1 MQTSAPFQRL
11 PRAVFAFLTFALAL
25 TTSLSAQNGSVPN
38 AGKFIPQEGL
48 SAVEL
53 EEIIEIA
60 ATRMKSED
68 GYADAHGAFK
78 MPVEVTPEKVRGLI
92 CLTRP
97 TNEGTFILQ
106 IGHARF
112 LSQPPH
118 LWVYGKI
125 MKPGGDE
132 ANTNDVEKVL
142 EIVEQARQQADTAR
156 ENLAFADLA
165 IGHIKL
171 SYIEADRAMAIL
183 KTMGYNCIEFKDS
196 GKSVGKAKLIEPATK
211 PNTDKLP
218 VIVSMP
224 ASDGIDLVG
233 GSKAT
238 KSAFGLTISPSV
250 AEELPQMTAAGA
262 MMELLVYYNPARPD
276 QFAQL
281 KGMVEHYIDRPARQ
295 ILIEAMVLEVSET
308 GLDSLGVQWTKE
320 AGGIRIT
327 NLELGSIPTLPVATN
342 PAAVMDAARI
352 LGEFEV
358 RVEALVR
365 DGQAEILSRPSVLTL
380 DGRQASIRVG
390 EDIPVA
396 TSVRGANQ
404 GDNIQLDFEYIPVGI
419 LLNIRPRMSAS
430 AEEISLQLDGIISAE
445 VPNEELVVFNNDGD
459 EIGRAPRISTRR
471 VQTYSIVA
479 NNTPFIIGGLIAKD
493 VVKQQDRV
501 PVLGRLPVLGTAF
514 RSDSAERL
522 KREVIIVITPFILPE
537 GQVAGR
543 NLPRDEDAFDSFG
556 HQLFRDAYRIRSED
570 VFDLAFLTQNVPLR
584 QLQDLTDRVLL
595 GDNSL
600 ADSYPYNRFADG
612 RLPGEEILVCRQI
625 YEVIKRRRLSRSLGS
640 DQILFFVPDQESE
653 SGFSVRFLDSHLQRV
668 AGEDPGDDPNVNP
681 AVLATGPRRQGAT
694 LRTTAAR
701 DEDGGP
707 RGNPFANMDGMA
719 VVMTFYPQ
727 RTSLR
732 SQDILSEPVPEIRLE
747 HIPDGDTWA
756 RRLWELNQPDEFGRE
771 RNTIILGHPSNIV
784 RLKRAIILKQAVELN
799 ANRKSL
805 TLENFTHGRLLL
817 LPNEE
822 EQADRNFLIDSDV
835 AKLFYLTELYY
846 PALRRALRDDTRA
859 LVQSLENRGF
869 GRFLENIEIDQVDL
883 PEYEPLSGPGSDL
896 QPMAPSGT

>member
-1 MQTSAPFQRL
+1 MHCPHYVTRSFQKAL
-11 PRAVFAFLTFALAL
+11 PLLAALLTCCLIATDAR
-25 TTSLSAQNGSVPN
+25 AQNGSLEG
-38 AGKFIPQEGL
+38 AGKFLPQENL

-53 EEIIEIA
+53 EEILNIVA
-60 ATRMKSED
+60 ARMKSEH

-78 MPVEVTPEKVRGLI
+78 MPVEVTPQNIRSLI
-92 CLTRP
+92 CLTKP
-97 TNEGTFILQ
+97 GDDGTRILQ
-106 IGHARF
+106 IGHATF

-118 LWVYGKI
+118 LWVYGKVL
-125 MKPGGDE
+125 KPRGEE
-132 ANTNDVEKVL
+132 ANARDVEKVL
-142 EIVEQARQQADTAR
+142 KIVEESGQQAAKR
-156 ENLAFADLA
+156 SENMSFGDLE
-165 IGHIKL
+165 IGRIKL
-171 SYIEADRAMAIL
+171 SYIEADRAMAVL
-183 KTMGYNCIEFKDS
+183 KTMGYNCVEFKDS

-211 PNTDKLP
+211 PNTDTLP
-218 VIVSMP
+218 VVVAMP
-224 ASDGIDLVG
+224 SAEGVDLVG

-250 AEELPQMTAAGA
+250 AEELPQMTAASE
-262 MMELLVYYNPARPD
+262 MMELLVFYHPAHPN
-276 QFAQL
+276 QFAEL
-281 KGMVEHYIDRPARQ
+281 KGMVETFIDRPARQ
-295 ILIEAMVLEVSET
+295 ILIEAMVLEISET
-308 GLDSLGVQWTKE
+308 GLDTLGVQWTKE

-327 NLELGSIPTLPVATN
+327 NLQLGNIPGLPPATD
-342 PAAVMDAARI
+342 PAAVLDAARI
-352 LGEFEV
+352 FGEFELSI
-358 RVEALVR
+358 EALVQE
-365 DGQAEILSRPSVLTL
+365 GQAEILSRPSVLTL

-419 LLNIRPRMSAS
+419 LLNIRPRMSSS

-471 VQTYSIVA
+471 VQTYSIVN

-493 VVKQQDRV
+493 VVKEQNRV
-501 PVLGRLPVLGTAF
+501 PVLGNLPLVGSAF

-570 VFDLAFLTQNVPLR
+570 VFDLAFLTQNTALR
-584 QLQDLTDRVLL
+584 HLQDLTDRVLL
-595 GDNSL
+595 GDSSL
-600 ADSYPYNRFADG
+600 ADAYPYSRFAGG

-625 YEVIKRRRLSRSLGS
+625 YEVIKRRQLSQSLES
-640 DQILFFVPDQESE
+640 DQILFFVPDDDSE
-653 SGFSVRFLDSHLQRV
+653 SGFSVRFLDNYLQTV
-668 AGEDPGDDPNVNP
+668 AGEDIREDTGPEPST
-681 AVLATGPRRQGAT
+681 VLTAGPRRQGAT
-694 LRTTAAR
+694 LRLGGNRTESAASP
-701 DEDGGP
+701 GSA
-707 RGNPFANMDGMA
+707 NPFPAMDGQA

-727 RTSLR
+727 RSSLR
-732 SQDILSEPVPEIRLE
+732 SQDILSEPVPEISLE
-747 HIPDGDTWA
+747 YIPDGDTWA

-799 ANRKSL
+799 ASRKSL
-805 TLENFTHGRLLL
+805 TLNNFTHGRLLL

-822 EQADRNFLIDSDV
+822 EQSDRNFLIDADV

-846 PALRRALRDDTRA
+846 PALRRALKEDTSA
-859 LVQSLENRGF
+859 LVESLNDRGF
-869 GRFLENIEIDQVDL
+869 GRFLEDIEVDSIDL
-883 PEYEPLSGPGSDL
+883 PEADY
-896 QPMAPSGT
+896 GTTDPTES

>member
-1 MQTSAPFQRL
+1 MH
-11 PRAVFAFLTFALAL
+11 
-25 TTSLSAQNGSVPN
+25 AQNGSVPN
-38 AGKFIPQEGL
+38 AGRFLPQEGL

-53 EEIIEIA
+53 QEIIEIA
-60 ATRMKSED
+60 ATRLKSED
-68 GYADAHGAFK
+68 GYADAQGAFK
-78 MPVEVTPEKVRGLI
+78 MPVAVTPEKVRSLI
-92 CLTRP
+92 CLTKP
-97 TNEGTFILQ
+97 TNEGTYILQ
-106 IGHARF
+106 MGHASF
-112 LSQPPH
+112 ISQPPH

-125 MKPGGDE
+125 MKPGADE
-132 ANTNDVEKVL
+132 ANTADVQKIL
-142 EIVEQARQQADTAR
+142 QIVEESRAQAATVR
-156 ENLAFADLA
+156 ENMDFADLA

-183 KTMGYNCIEFKDS
+183 KTMGYNCVEFKDS

-218 VIVSMP
+218 VVVSMP

-262 MMELLVYYNPARPD
+262 MMELLVFYNPARPD

-281 KGMVEHYIDRPARQ
+281 KGMVENYIDRPARQ

-308 GLDSLGVQWTKE
+308 GLDTLGVQWSKE

-327 NLELGSIPTLPVATN
+327 NLELGSIPPLPVATN
-342 PAAVMDAARI
+342 PAAVLDAARI

-419 LLNIRPRMSAS
+419 LLNIRPRMSAT

-493 VVKQQDRV
+493 IVKQQDRV
-501 PVLGRLPVLGTAF
+501 PVLGRLPLVGTAF
-514 RSDSAERL
+514 RSDTAERL

-595 GDNSL
+595 GDDSL
-600 ADSYPYNRFADG
+600 ADSYPYNRFAGG

-625 YEVIKRRRLSRSLGS
+625 YEVIKRRQLSKSLES
-640 DQILFFVPDQESE
+640 DQILFFVPDEQSE
-653 SGFSVRFLDSHLQRV
+653 SGFSVRFLDRYLQGV
-668 AGEDPGDDPNVNP
+668 AGAEDNDD
-681 AVLATGPRRQGAT
+681 ATVSPSVIAAGPRRQGAT
-694 LRTTAAR
+694 LRT
-701 DEDGGP
+701 GGT
-707 RGNPFANMDGMA
+707 RTDDSHASHANPFAAMDGMA
-719 VVMTFYPQ
+719 VVMTYYPQ

-747 HIPDGDTWA
+747 HIPDGDAWA

-771 RNTIILGHPSNIV
+771 RNTIILGHPSNIT
-784 RLKRAIILKQAVELN
+784 RLKRAIVLKQAVELN

-805 TLENFTHGRLLL
+805 TLDNFTHGRLLL
-817 LPNEE
+817 LPNAE
-822 EQADRNFLIDSDV
+822 EQSDRNFLIDADV

-859 LVQSLENRGF
+859 LVHSLEARGF
-869 GRFLENIEIDQVDL
+869 GRFLENIEVDRIDL
-883 PEYEPLSGPGSDL
+883 PEYEPVSGTGSDAR
-896 QPMAPSGT
+896 PMRPSGI